1 MRLSFKYFVCDFPT
15 ALIESAENEF
25 NMTIEE
31 EIQRRIKEQA
41 KQDKLDKR
49 NSPKPPTAQGD
60 AEEPDIDDG
69 LNSPEPGSE
78 AEEEENG
85 GGDAKGEFDENEA

>member
-1 MRLSFKYFVCDFPT
+1 MM
-15 ALIESAENEF
+15 IQ
-25 NMTIEE
+25 E

-49 NSPKPPTAQGD
+49 NIQKSPNTQGD

-69 LNSPEPGSE
+69 LNTPEPESG
-78 AEEEENG
+78 EEEPEENG
-85 GGDAKGEFDENEA
+85 GGDAKADIVDDNE